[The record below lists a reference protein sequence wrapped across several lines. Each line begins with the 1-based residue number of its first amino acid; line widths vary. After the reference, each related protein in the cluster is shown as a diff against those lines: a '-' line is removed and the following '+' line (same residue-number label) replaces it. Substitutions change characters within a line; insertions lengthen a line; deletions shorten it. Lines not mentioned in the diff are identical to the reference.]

1 MSLVDRIKKE
11 FDPHPPLQVIAF
23 TPNGFLVESCNTF
36 LDMEK
41 HRNDSLYKVL
51 PFLEDHRRFI
61 LNLSDRTAARE
72 LNHQS
77 LSLDD
82 GSIIEMSG
90 YLFKREG
97 FILLTLMPDEQKKP
111 FPAEPFSHNNEV
123 ALLKAELEKLKT
135 SRHLKAEYFY
145 KIAHDI
151 KLPLTEIVGTT
162 YMLQNYIHN
171 EKGQEYLKVLTQSAL
186 TLDKML
192 KDLLE
197 FSRME
202 STDISFEKKPFS
214 IEEVLWLVV
223 RAYDYTSDQKNIPL
237 YLRIDR
243 RIPPI
248 VIGDPERLTQI
259 VYNLIDNAMKFTDKG
274 NIEIWVNVT
283 HLLDA
288 SCGVEFSVTDTG
300 IGIPAD
306 KIDSIFEAYHQA
318 NEAEHHKKGI
328 GLGLSI
334 VKQLVELQGG
344 SVYVNSQVGEGTV
357 FRVKLEFLLPT
368 E

>member
-1 MSLVDRIKKE
+1 MSLVASIKAE
-11 FDPHPPLQVIAF
+11 FNPRPVQVIAF

-36 LDMEK
+36 VDMEK
-41 HRNDSLYKVL
+41 HRSESLFKVL
-51 PFLEDHRRFI
+51 PFLEDHHRFI
-61 LNLSDRTAARE
+61 NNLTDRTAPRE
-72 LNHQS
+72 ISHQS
-77 LSLDD
+77 LSLD
-82 GSIIEMSG
+82 GTNMEVSAT
-90 YLFKREG
+90 LFKREG
-97 FILLTLMPDEQKKP
+97 FILLALMPESKTLP
-111 FPAEPFSHNNEV
+111 PPAENPADSNDV

-135 SRHLKAEYFY
+135 SRHLKSDYFH

-162 YMLQNYIHN
+162 YMLQNYIHD
-171 EKGQEYLKVLTQSAL
+171 EKGQEYLKVLSQSAL

-197 FSRME
+197 FSRLE
-202 STDISFEKKPFS
+202 ATDIPFDKKPFS
-214 IEEVLWLVV
+214 VEEVLWSVV

-243 RIPPI
+243 RMPPL

-259 VYNLIDNAMKFTDKG
+259 VYNLIDNAMKFTENG
-274 NIEIWVNVT
+274 SVEVWVNVT
-283 HLLDA
+283 KLLA
-288 SCGVEFSVTDTG
+288 TSCEVEFSITDTG

-306 KIDSIFEAYHQA
+306 KLESIFEAYQQA
-318 NEAEHHKKGI
+318 DGAEQHKKGF

-344 SVYVNSQVGEGTV
+344 GVTVSSRPGEGTV
-357 FRVKLEFLLPT
+357 FKVKLEFLLPD
-368 E
+368 EE